1 VSVAIKKVEGIDDVN
16 VSLNEGNASIK
27 LKPGNTVTVEQVRE
41 IVRKNGFTPKDA
53 TAKVAGTIIER
64 DGKAALQVN
73 GSDSVML
80 LTGHER
86 ELAGLKGKK
95 VLASVTFPETTS
107 AQNKPSSVKV
117 EAVSAAP

>member
-53 TAKVAGTIIER
+53 TAKVA
-64 DGKAALQVN
+64 LQVN